1 LLSTRS
7 VLLLTSLA
15 LWGCKSKAPSASS
28 PQSIGKQGLAQQRPS
43 PLERP
48 PGLAIRLAI
57 KGGPPRLYRLPGL
70 SELTGAAKGKLPAVE
85 AVEGLD
91 AEAAE
96 LFVRTPKRELLGLD
110 LESGRV
116 DTIATDVQHAAIGP
130 DGTLYA
136 VDGKR
141 RVTTLS
147 RRTRLV
153 WPQPLASEPRDLFGA
168 TDQRLVAL
176 TSGREPRILTAA
188 ADQPPASRPIPADG
202 DMAATQWGDLVALAS
217 DSGVTFVDPLGRRDM
232 AFVPIGD
239 HPRVLLFSPSGH
251 RVYVGKRGALGLAVI
266 DRYAH
271 RELDG
276 IALPAPIAALRLDPY
291 GEWLLAAPGAGDTA
305 WVVDLPVKQLTGAL
319 PTTWRGDL
327 PTVTPDGT
335 LLARQGADVVAWSP
349 DSLRERGRVVD
360 GAADLW
366 IATAWQPRGTRS
378 APADGGAPAATDTA
392 NAEGPLYVQVS
403 VSQNPAWSQEMAQ
416 QLSRAGL
423 PAKVLPPGST
433 EEGFRVVLGPYATR
447 EQAEAIGRK
456 LGRPYWIF
464 ASTQ

>member
-1 LLSTRS
+1 MLSTRS
-7 VLLLTSLA
+7 ALLLISLA
-15 LWGCKSKAPSASS
+15 LWGCKSKAPVASS
-28 PQSIGKQGLAQQRPS
+28 PQATGKQGVTQQRPS

-48 PGLAIRLAI
+48 FGLAIRLAA
-57 KGGPPRLYRLPGL
+57 KGGPLRLYRLPGL
-70 SELTGAAKGKLPAVE
+70 TELTWTGKGKLPP
-85 AVEGLD
+85 VEGIEGID
-91 AEAAE
+91 PEAAQ

-116 DTIATDVQHAAIGP
+116 DTIATDLQRAALGP

-141 RVTTLS
+141 RVTTLA
-147 RRTRLV
+147 RRVRLV
-153 WPQPLASEPRDLFGA
+153 WPQPLASEPRDMFGA
-168 TDQRLVAL
+168 TDQRLVAV
-176 TSGREPRILTAA
+176 TGGREPRILTAS
-188 ADQPPASRPIPADG
+188 ADQPPASRPIPSDG
-202 DMAATQWGDLVALAS
+202 DMAATQWGDLVAVAS
-217 DSGVTFVDPLGRRDM
+217 DSGVTFLDPLGRRDV
-232 AFVPIGD
+232 AFVPIED

-276 IALPAPIAALRLDPY
+276 IALPSPIAAMRLDPY

-305 WVVDLPVKQLTGAL
+305 WIVDLPVKRLAGAL
-319 PTTWRGDL
+319 PTTWRPDL

-335 LLARQGADVVAWSP
+335 LLARQGQDVVAWSP
-349 DSLRERGRVVD
+349 DSLRERGRVTD
-360 GAADLW
+360 AAGDLW
-366 IATAWQPRGTRS
+366 IATDWAPRGARV
-378 APADGGAPAATDTA
+378 APVAGGAPVATDTA

-403 VSQNPAWSQEMAQ
+403 VSQNPAWSSEMAQ
-416 QLSRAGL
+416 QLTRAGL
-423 PAKVLPPGST
+423 PAKVLRPTSAD
-433 EEGFRVVLGPYATR
+433 EGYRVVLGPYPTR

-464 ASTQ
+464 ASSQ